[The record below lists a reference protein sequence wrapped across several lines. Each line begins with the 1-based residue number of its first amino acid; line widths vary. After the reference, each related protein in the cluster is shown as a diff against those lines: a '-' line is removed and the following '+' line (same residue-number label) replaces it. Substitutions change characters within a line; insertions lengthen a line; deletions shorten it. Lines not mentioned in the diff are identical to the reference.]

1 MIRWLKNDLLMSED
15 LTDGEFIQLLLIGG
29 LSAPL
34 VIITVWMMYGMLQA
48 VTGLR

>member
-15 LTDGEFIQLLLIGG
+15 LTDGEFIKLLLIGA

-34 VIITVWMMYGMLQA
+34 VIVTVWMMYGMLQA